1 MSEKM
6 TVGYVAQLTQPGSM
20 AVPMGWPT
28 ALDATHTPALE
39 LERLR
44 AEVLALRKDADLL
57 SWILAH
63 PETAAEELED
73 AAAGEGTARRCCR
86 RSCWC
91 RITLPITGLRQIAKR
106 AVAIPVDWRVGPQCH

>member
-1 MSEKM
+1 MIEKM

-20 AVPMGWPT
+20 AVPMGRPT

-39 LERLR
+39 LERLQ
-44 AEVLALRKDADLL
+44 AEVLALRKDANLL

-73 AAAGEGTARRCCR
+73 AAVGEGTARSNIENR
-86 RSCWC
+86 RA
-91 RITLPITGLRQIAKR
+91 GIA
-106 AVAIPVDWRVGPQCH
+106 AARVGAI